1 MLRLH
6 TARQTATLSRQFG
19 WDCLEHSPQSPDLA
33 PRDFDL
39 IGRLT
44 TRLGSHRF
52 QDVMEV
58 QKAVPKWFRLQSP
71 EFCAEGIQSQPTRCD
86 ECLNLQVDYEE
97 K

>member
-1 MLRLH
+1 MLRPH
-6 TARQTATLSRQFG
+6 TARQTTALSCQFG
-19 WDCLEHSPQSPDLA
+19 WESLEHPPHRPDLA

-44 TRLGSHRF
+44 KRLSSHGF

-58 QKAVPKWFRLQSP
+58 QKAAPKWFRLQSP
-71 EFCAEGIQSQPTRCD
+71 EFCAEGIQSHATRCD
-86 ECLNLQVDYEE
+86 ECPNLQVDYAE

>member
-6 TARQTATLSRQFG
+6 TAPQTAAMSCQFG
-19 WDCLEHSPQSPDLA
+19 WDCLEHPPHSPDLG

-39 IGRLT
+39 IGCLT
-44 TRLGSHRF
+44 KRLGSHRL

-58 QKAVPKWFRLQSP
+58 QKAAPKWFRLQSP
-71 EFCAEGIQSQPTRCD
+71 KFCAEGIQSQTTSCD
-86 ECLNLQVDYEE
+86 EFLKLQVDEE